1 MDSFDLNVAGAGS
14 PIPPAPTVLADFGVG
29 AGLALS
35 LAALDGVAAGI
46 RRRKL
51 RISN

>member
-1 MDSFDLNVAGAGS
+1 MLLTSAKVLTYVAPLTLPVSAN
-14 PIPPAPTVLADFGVG
+14 FGVG

-35 LAALDGVAAGI
+35 LAAPGGVAAGI

-51 RISN
+51 QISN